1 MKNKEIEAKL
11 NYKSR
16 ADVIKKIVSLG
27 GKKGEKFVLEDTY
40 FGAQGSTMSKRNN
53 LIRVRTKKSGEKLF
67 SEITFKGNCR
77 DKKGIWERSEITAGV
92 SDGKIAKQIFQK
104 IGLVKISENKSE
116 REEYVLGKCELM
128 FIDFVLPHRISILEV
143 EGPSEK
149 EVGEIILKL
158 VNLVSKTG
166 EDAFRKFDESRK

>member
-1 MKNKEIEAKL
+1 MKNREIEVKL

-16 ADVIKKIVSLG
+16 ADVIKKIISLG

-40 FGAQGSTMSKRNN
+40 FGAQGSTMSNRNN
-53 LIRVRTKKSGEKLF
+53 LVRVRTKTSGEKFF

-92 SDGKIAKQIFQK
+92 SDGKVAKQIFQK
-104 IGLVKISENKSE
+104 MGLAKISENKSE
-116 REEYVLGKCELM
+116 REAYILGKCEIM
-128 FIDFVLPHRISILEV
+128 FIDFFLPDRISVLEA

-149 EVGEIILKL
+149 EVKEITLKL
-158 VNLVSKTG
+158 GNLASKTG